1 MKGFEKAI
9 IKSLSKHD
17 NKTTYDVN
25 LDHKGWVLSIKVK
38 DTDEATYSI

>member
-9 IKSLSKHD
+9 IKSLSKDD
-17 NKTTYDVN
+17 NKTRYDVN
-25 LDHKGWVLSIKVK
+25 LDHKDWVSPIKVK

>member
-9 IKSLSKHD
+9 TKSLSKHG

-25 LDHKGWVLSIKVK
+25 LDHKDWVLSIKVK